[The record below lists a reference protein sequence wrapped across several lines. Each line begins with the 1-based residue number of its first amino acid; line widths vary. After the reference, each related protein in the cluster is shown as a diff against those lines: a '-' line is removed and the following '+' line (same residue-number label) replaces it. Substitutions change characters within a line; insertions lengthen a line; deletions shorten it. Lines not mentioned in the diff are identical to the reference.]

1 MFTHLPTGTLSP
13 IPDERGRPV
22 TIRTDPL
29 LTQQRRKVKEWEQ
42 SDVRKIPDR
51 GIGPVLRGESDA
63 IYVEDPNIQNNQE
76 RSDRQPNVFE
86 ILQPREGSIDPETQA
101 ILEEYSRAM
110 INETDVR
117 NLDNESFTQIPGIG
131 RHIPR
136 EWGSDIVGGIHAYGP
151 VPMEYRYTDANG
163 REQFAVKNVYPSE
176 IAQTVGEDPDAKF
189 YNERFGQKPLGKV
202 AGDARRAAKTP
213 LISRSELV
221 EAYKSGKM
229 TVPAETKGNLVGFL
243 GRGGDAKPIA
253 VYKTQ
258 LTGGSGEELFRLGA
272 ATSVDFDLERQT
284 LADPRVSEEV
294 NALSTRIAGKK
305 GSPREEGFTPFLN
318 RDDIQP
324 NIGGLRRNREKEF
337 YGLTLADALEEL
349 TAGGY
354 MASPDVADAYSRILA
369 RAAATGEMPTGFGD
383 KPMRGTVESLRSGID
398 PATPRRRSTNPGQ
411 DSPEV
416 TAGKQLRAALLD
428 HVEATGQGVPAEEAV
443 KWAGA
448 IGSRWGVD
456 ANTVL
461 TAASDPAN
469 DPGRALFAPGSNA
482 EEILQQAVRG
492 ESGGRR
498 VDLFSEPPAR
508 TPKGGRV
515 KVSDPSVRPG
525 VIDEDDFAEVQA
537 RQGSFGITKRKETP
551 RDNDP
556 LEPVF
561 AMAAQYKANPAE
573 AEYLAKAAIAENW
586 SRVERG
592 LGDDLPAVMQSLA
605 APTTR
610 QVMVGQKPYAS
621 KEASAVR
628 TKGQKAP
635 TGRPQLRSYADFANA
650 MGEEVGS
657 ERQERALTEMALRM
671 RAREGSQAA
680 VNEEASNVPQRIDQ
694 GVPAEQLNA
703 PTSGPTPDSGMDAAA
718 IAGTPDEGAPGGYA
732 NARLAAL
739 KRRLLQ
745 R

>member
-1 MFTHLPTGTLSP
+1 MKTLVFFYQYTS
-13 IPDERGRPV
+13 
-22 TIRTDPL
+22 
-29 LTQQRRKVKEWEQ
+29 
-42 SDVRKIPDR
+42 
-51 GIGPVLRGESDA
+51 
-63 IYVEDPNIQNNQE
+63 YIQNNQD

-151 VPMEYRYTDANG
+151 VPMEYRYIDANG

-176 IAQTVGEDPDAKF
+176 IAQTVEGDPNATFD
-189 YNERFGQKPLGKV
+189 NERFEEKTLGKV
-202 AGDARRAAKTP
+202 AGDARQAAKTP

-258 LTGGSGEELFRLGA
+258 LTGDSGEELFRLGA
-272 ATSVDFDLERQT
+272 ATSVDFDLERQM

-324 NIGGLRRNREKEF
+324 NIGGLRRNREKES

-354 MASPDVADAYSRILA
+354 MADPDVADAYSRILA
-369 RAAATGEMPTGFGD
+369 RAAATGEMPTGLGD

-508 TPKGGRV
+508 TPEGAGKTGNYDRLGRPIGLIPREDTGRAEV
-515 KVSDPSVRPG
+515 GDPFARSG
-525 VIDEDDFAEVQA
+525 VIDKDDFAEVQA
-537 RQGSFGITKRKETP
+537 RQGSFGITKGKESA

-561 AMAAQYKANPAE
+561 AMAAQYTADAAE

-592 LGDDLPAVMQSLA
+592 LGDDLPATMQSLA
-605 APTTR
+605 APAAR

-621 KEASAVR
+621 KEARAVR

-732 NARLAAL
+732 NARLSDL